1 MARRPKRKPAG
12 HAQHRRAA
20 AKSPA
25 GLAPD
30 SPTLTRNFRVI
41 IDGVEIGFAVISQLA
56 SISAEMPVRGRAKI
70 AHRYGNVVMR
80 RALGRDQRL
89 FAWRESIMAGK
100 KDRRRVEIHQLDDD
114 FGPVSSWIL
123 ESAWPCRWAGPLFD
137 ANAAG
142 IAMEEIELAFDK
154 LIWR

>member
-1 MARRPKRKPAG
+1 MARRAKRKPAG
-12 HAQHRRAA
+12 RLQPKRAA
-20 AKSPA
+20 AEPPA

-30 SPTLTRNFRVI
+30 APILTRNFRVI

-56 SISAEMPVRGRAKI
+56 SISAEMPLRARTKI
-70 AHRYGNVVMR
+70 AHRYANVVLR
-80 RALGRDQRL
+80 RALGRDRRL

-114 FGPVSSWIL
+114 FEPVSSWIL

>member
-1 MARRPKRKPAG
+1 MARRAKRKPAG
-12 HAQHRRAA
+12 RAQPKRPAA
-20 AKSPA
+20 EPPA

-30 SPTLTRNFRVI
+30 APILTRNFRVI

-70 AHRYGNVVMR
+70 AHRYANVVLR
-80 RALGRDQRL
+80 RALGRDRRL

-100 KDRRRVEIHQLDDD
+100 RDRRRVEIRQLDDN
-114 FGPVSSWIL
+114 FEPVSSWIL
-123 ESAWPCRWAGPLFD
+123 EAAWPCRWAGPLFD